1 MLKTIKNKILGLS
14 VLPLIGIS
22 VLSIFLSYVIIDE
35 ITDNVID
42 VVNKTEIKSQKSNLQ
57 DNWEIFASF
66 IELDMTIE
74 EILPTVD
81 NSNYGDNGY
90 FFVLD
95 NKGIVLAHGGD
106 SSAIGKPVSHGG
118 QSDFTIVANCR
129 SKEGCYN
136 TVPFKDPSTGKLTD
150 KLYFSVYIDRLNS
163 VFVTGIIMN
172 DIQQK
177 IDAIDEIMLKVKDEH
192 LQALQLEMLAL
203 TLFVAA
209 IAYFMSN
216 KLSSRL
222 TALVKE
228 VDMIAE
234 GNGDLTKEIVIQSN
248 DEIGDLGR
256 AFNKMIASLR
266 IMVVDIK
273 SAAETIE
280 GTTSELDNQT
290 QKIADSMNN
299 QMQETDMVAT
309 AINEMSSSAHSV
321 AETALDTANTTEA
334 TNGKANQ
341 AITIVES
348 ASQNISQMIEDFE
361 IANKHIIDLCKEAEN
376 IGQVTTVI
384 GDIAA
389 QTNLLAL
396 NAAIEAARAG
406 EQGRGFAVVA
416 DEVRALAAR
425 TASSTKEINDMLNHL
440 NALVNSSVQ
449 AMNVSKE
456 QCYKTEK
463 DTMMISQNLID
474 IVQSMASINEL
485 NLSISTASNEQSTV
499 SEEININLSKL
510 QDIASNLTNG
520 CVDTTTKVHE
530 LHSESINIVKL
541 VERFTV

>member
-42 VVNKTEIKSQKSNLQ
+42 VVNKTEIKSQKNHLQ

-74 EILPTVD
+74 EVLPTVS
-81 NSNYGDNGY
+81 NSNYGEHGY
-90 FFVLD
+90 FFVVD
-95 NKGIVLAHGGD
+95 TKGIVLAHGGN
-106 SSAIGKPVSHGG
+106 SSAVGKPITYG
-118 QSDFTIVANCR
+118 QSAVAIVADCR

-150 KLYFSVYIDRLNS
+150 KIYFSVYVDRLDS

-172 DIQQK
+172 DIKQK
-177 IDAIDEIMLKVKDEH
+177 IDAIDEIMLKVKDEN
-192 LQALQLEMLAL
+192 LLTLQLQMLGL
-203 TLFVAA
+203 TIFVAI
-209 IAYFMSN
+209 IAYIISN
-216 KLSSRL
+216 KLSNRL

-234 GNGDLTKEIVIQSN
+234 GDGDLTKEIVIQSN

-256 AFNKMIASLR
+256 AFNKMIVSLR
-266 IMVVDIK
+266 VMVVDIK

-321 AETALDTANTTEA
+321 ADTALNTAKTTEE
-334 TNGKANQ
+334 TNNKANQ

-361 IANKHIIDLCKEAEN
+361 IANTHIVDLCKEAEN

-474 IVQSMASINEL
+474 IVQSMANINEL

-530 LHSESINIVKL
+530 LHSESVNIVKL

>member
-42 VVNKTEIKSQKSNLQ
+42 VVNKTEIKSQESNLQ

-74 EILPTVD
+74 EVLPTVN
-81 NSNYGDNGY
+81 NSDYGDHGY

-95 NKGIVLAHGGD
+95 NKGIVLAHGGN
-106 SSAIGKPVSHGG
+106 SSAIGKPISSGG
-118 QSDFTIVANCR
+118 QLAVAIVADCR

-136 TVPFKDPSTGKLTD
+136 TVPFKDPNTGKLTD
-150 KLYFSVYIDRLNS
+150 KIYFSVYIERLDS

-177 IDAIDEIMLKVKDEH
+177 ISAIDEIMLKVKDENLLT
-192 LQALQLEMLAL
+192 LQVQMLLL

-266 IMVVDIK
+266 IMIIDIK

-321 AETALDTANTTEA
+321 AETALDTAKTTEE

-440 NALVNSSVQ
+440 NTLVNSSVQ

-474 IVQSMASINEL
+474 IVQSMANINEL

>member
-42 VVNKTEIKSQKSNLQ
+42 VINKTEIESQKNNLQ

-74 EILPTVD
+74 DILPTVN
-81 NSNYGDNGY
+81 NSNYGDHSY
-90 FFVLD
+90 FFMVD
-95 NKGIVLAHGGD
+95 TRGIVLAHGGD
-106 SSAIGKPVSHGG
+106 SSAIGKPVSSGG
-118 QSDFTIVANCR
+118 QSAVAIVANCR

-150 KLYFSVYIDRLNS
+150 KIYFSVYIDRLNS
-163 VFVTGIIMN
+163 VFITGIIMN
-172 DIQQK
+172 DIKQK
-177 IDAIDEIMLKVKDEH
+177 INAIDEIMLKVKDEN
-192 LQALQLEMLAL
+192 LLTLQLQMLGL
-203 TLFVAA
+203 TLFVAV
-209 IAYFMSN
+209 IAYIMSN

-234 GNGDLTKEIVIQSN
+234 GDGDLTKEIVIQSN

-280 GTTSELDNQT
+280 DTTSELDSQT

-321 AETALDTANTTEA
+321 AETALDTAKTTEE

-463 DTMMISQNLID
+463 DTIMISQNLTE
-474 IVQSMASINEL
+474 IVQSMANINEL

>member
-35 ITDNVID
+35 ITDNVIN
-42 VVNKTEIKSQKSNLQ
+42 VVNKTEIKSQKNHLQ

-74 EILPTVD
+74 EVLPTVS
-81 NSNYGDNGY
+81 NSNYGEHGY
-90 FFVLD
+90 FFVVD
-95 NKGIVLAHGGD
+95 TKGIVLAHGGN
-106 SSAIGKPVSHGG
+106 SSAVGKPITYG
-118 QSDFTIVANCR
+118 QSALAIVADCR

-150 KLYFSVYIDRLNS
+150 KIYFSVYIDRLDS

-172 DIQQK
+172 DIKQK
-177 IDAIDEIMLKVKDEH
+177 IDAIDEIMLKVKDEN
-192 LQALQLEMLAL
+192 LLTLQLQMLGL
-203 TLFVAA
+203 TLFVAM
-209 IAYFMSN
+209 IAYIISN
-216 KLSSRL
+216 KLSNRL

-234 GNGDLTKEIVIQSN
+234 GDGDLTKEIVIQSN

-256 AFNKMIASLR
+256 AFNKMIVSLR
-266 IMVVDIK
+266 VMVVDIK

-321 AETALDTANTTEA
+321 ADTALNTAKTTEE
-334 TNGKANQ
+334 TNNKANQ

-361 IANKHIIDLCKEAEN
+361 IANTHIVDLCKEAEN

-474 IVQSMASINEL
+474 IVQSMANINEL

-530 LHSESINIVKL
+530 LHSESVNIVKL

>member
-35 ITDNVID
+35 ITDNVIN
-42 VVNKTEIKSQKSNLQ
+42 VVNKTEIKSQKNHLQ

-74 EILPTVD
+74 EVLPTVN
-81 NSNYGDNGY
+81 NSNYGDHGY
-90 FFVLD
+90 FLVVD

-106 SSAIGKPVSHGG
+106 SSAIGKPISHD
-118 QSDFTIVANCR
+118 QSAVAIVADCR

-150 KLYFSVYIDRLNS
+150 KIYFSVYIDRLDS

-172 DIQQK
+172 DIKQK
-177 IDAIDEIMLKVKDEH
+177 IDAIDEIMLKVKDEN
-192 LQALQLEMLAL
+192 LLTLQLQMLGL
-203 TLFVAA
+203 TLFVAM
-209 IAYFMSN
+209 IAYIISN
-216 KLSSRL
+216 KLSNRL

-234 GNGDLTKEIVIQSN
+234 GDGDLTKEIVIQSN

-266 IMVVDIK
+266 VMVVDIK

-321 AETALDTANTTEA
+321 ADTALNTAKTTEE
-334 TNGKANQ
+334 TNNKANQ

-361 IANKHIIDLCKEAEN
+361 IANTHIVDLCKEAEN

-474 IVQSMASINEL
+474 IVQSMANINEL

-530 LHSESINIVKL
+530 LHSESVNIVKL